1 MGGHRDRRTEKQE
14 GHRGT
19 QARGY
24 EGCCTAVED
33 DSMSTS
39 FQIQTELQH
48 LANTAIGFM
57 EDLTRLKSSGALTM
71 FGTLLSL
78 CTELSAH
85 PGLASTAPSAT
96 CASPAT
102 AALSADSPVKMVS
115 VELTNHSGKGQS
127 TDVVCR
133 GDCVV
138 KQLDQEKQVFFPL
151 CRMSFVECSMSLWV
165 SFIDSVLPGSWR
177 HSLGTS
183 TAPCVWALCPFA
195 LPGDAAAS
203 SGQGFQEP
211 WQGSHRGLGPDL
223 SLS

>member
-1 MGGHRDRRTEKQE
+1 MVQPAAQTSRYNHSLTRRGEKQSCTLEPSNGGLNLEMGGHRDRRTEKQE

-115 VELTNHSGKGQS
+115 VELTNHSGKG
-127 TDVVCR
+127 T
-133 GDCVV
+133 
-138 KQLDQEKQVFFPL
+138 E
-151 CRMSFVECSMSLWV
+151 
-165 SFIDSVLPGSWR
+165 
-177 HSLGTS
+177 H
-183 TAPCVWALCPFA
+183 
-195 LPGDAAAS
+195 
-203 SGQGFQEP
+203 
-211 WQGSHRGLGPDL
+211 
-223 SLS
+223 